1 MSKTVEFYYDYGSP
15 ASYLAWTQME
25 KLAERTGATIV
36 WKPALLGGIFKETQN
51 RPPISVPAKGAWM
64 VKDLAR
70 FAQRYDVPMQMN
82 PKFPINTIYLMRGA
96 LVAQRD
102 GYLDTYNRAI
112 FNGMWVDAE
121 DVGDM
126 TVVARLLTAAGLDP
140 ETFGAAIQAPE
151 IKKELFARN
160 DEAVAK
166 GIFGMPSFVIDGEL
180 HWGQDR
186 LDFVEE
192 ALMR

>member
-151 IKKELFARN
+151 IKKELFVRN

>member
-15 ASYLAWTQME
+15 ASYLAWTQLE

>member
-64 VKDLAR
+64 VNDLAR
-70 FAQRYDVPMQMN
+70 FAQRYGVPMQMN
-82 PKFPINTIYLMRGA
+82 PAFPVNTIYLMRGA

-102 GYLDTYNRAI
+102 GYLDTYDRVM
-112 FNGMWVDAE
+112 FNGMWVDGE
-121 DVGDM
+121 NMGEM
-126 TVVARLLTAAGLDP
+126 PVVARLLTAAGIDA
-140 ETFGAAIQAPE
+140 EAFGAAIQDPE
-151 IKKELFARN
+151 IKKELFTRT
-160 DEAVAK
+160 DEAVSK
-166 GIFGMPSFVIDGEL
+166 GIFGMPSFIVDGEL

-192 ALMR
+192 ALLR